1 VIEFDHGRTRL
12 LFDPKDG
19 TIRLTFDGRGLIDK
33 LSVEERMRL
42 SKAMWYSAVEANPP
56 SAG

>member
-1 VIEFDHGRTRL
+1 MIELDHGRTRL
-12 LFDPKDG
+12 MFDPKDG

-42 SKAMWYSAVEANPP
+42 SKAMWYSAVKERD
-56 SAG
+56 